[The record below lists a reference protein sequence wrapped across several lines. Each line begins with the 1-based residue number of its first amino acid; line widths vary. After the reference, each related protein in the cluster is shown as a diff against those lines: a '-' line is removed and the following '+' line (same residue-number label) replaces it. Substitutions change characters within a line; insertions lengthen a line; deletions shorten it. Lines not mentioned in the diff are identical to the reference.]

1 MSTVPVQDERFAIP
15 PLMPQPRELDLFALF
30 LLLLRNLHFIL
41 GCGLV
46 SFLVMVAMMLH
57 AKPRYASTAVMIV
70 PQGNVTSS
78 VLSGQLSLSTIDL
91 LGGGYELYGDILG
104 SRQVLDQLISDF
116 NLEKVYGSP
125 DLETTE
131 SILTSLTHVQTQ
143 REGVVRVTVQDTDPR
158 RAADLAND
166 YLKQLDILNS
176 HLVLTSISQERAYL
190 EREMINEKNAL
201 ADAEVALVQV
211 QKSTAGLP
219 PDTQA
224 SGAFSALESTR
235 AQLRADQI
243 ALDAKLTGETDANP
257 DVVRLRSEIAGL
269 TSQVKALQS
278 GSSSSTNDT
287 PTSAVPQQTLLYT
300 RRLRDV
306 KFHETL
312 FALLENQFEQAKQ
325 QEAKNPSIVQVL
337 DPATPSIHKAWPPRT
352 YYCLMAALVGTIVG
366 AILVA
371 FKAVIMAYVRNPKN
385 ADRLRQ
391 LKTFYRSRRA

>member
-1 MSTVPVQDERFAIP
+1 M
-15 PLMPQPRELDLFALF
+15 
-30 LLLLRNLHFIL
+30 
-41 GCGLV
+41 
-46 SFLVMVAMMLH
+46 
-57 AKPRYASTAVMIV
+57 
-70 PQGNVTSS
+70 
-78 VLSGQLSLSTIDL
+78 
-91 LGGGYELYGDILG
+91 
-104 SRQVLDQLISDF
+104 
-116 NLEKVYGSP
+116 
-125 DLETTE
+125 
-131 SILTSLTHVQTQ
+131 QTQ

-176 HLVLTSISQERAYL
+176 HLVITSIQREGAYL
-190 EREMINEKNAL
+190 ESEMIKEKDAL

-224 SGAFSALESTR
+224 SGAFNALESTR

-243 ALDAKLTGETDANP
+243 ALDAKLTGETEANP

-269 TSQVKALQS
+269 TSQVQSLQS
-278 GSSSSTNDT
+278 GSASTTNDT

-312 FALLENQFEQAKQ
+312 FSLLENQFEQAKQ
-325 QEAKNPSIVQVL
+325 QQAKDPSIVQVL

-371 FKAVIMAYVRNPKN
+371 FKAVIMAYVRNPRN

-391 LKTFYRSRRA
+391 LKTFYRTRQA